1 MKNLSARWKGRT
13 EESLLPQEG
22 SWRLPLQ
29 GEEDEGRKT
38 PGDVI
43 KDVWA
48 NIAQTGELPATQSR
62 EDEFE
67 HRRQAFSAFREF
79 VRSAPQAPDWFVHL
93 TDEETGDVVTEELLA
108 KDEGGQPCADS

>member
-1 MKNLSARWKGRT
+1 MATSVASGRVSTRTKERVDAILARAG
-13 EESLLPQEG
+13 
-22 SWRLPLQ
+22 
-29 GEEDEGRKT
+29 KT

-79 VRSAPQAPDWFVHL
+79 VRSAPQAPDWFVRL
-93 TDEETGDVVTEELLA
+93 TDEETGDVVAEELLA

>member
-1 MKNLSARWKGRT
+1 MATSVVSGRVNTRTKERVDAILARAG
-13 EESLLPQEG
+13 
-22 SWRLPLQ
+22 
-29 GEEDEGRKT
+29 KT

-48 NIAQTGELPATQSR
+48 NIAQTGELPATQSQ

-79 VRSAPQAPDWFVHL
+79 VRSAPQAPDWFIHL
-93 TDEETGDVVTEELLA
+93 TDEETGDVVAEELLA
-108 KDEGGQPCADS
+108 KDE

>member
-1 MKNLSARWKGRT
+1 MATSVVSGRVNTRTKERVDAILARAG
-13 EESLLPQEG
+13 
-22 SWRLPLQ
+22 
-29 GEEDEGRKT
+29 KT

-48 NIAQTGELPATQSR
+48 NIAQTGELPATQRR

-79 VRSAPQAPDWFVHL
+79 VRSAPQAPDWFIHL
-93 TDEETGDVVTEELLA
+93 TDEETGDVVAEELLA
-108 KDEGGQPCADS
+108 KDE